1 MMSMHKIHT
10 NLAALTSA
18 LLIAAPLPILAQTDA
33 SFAGGAA
40 RVIVKLKADSPLLPK
55 AAISGT
61 VQRPRHAKTFGDRL
75 GMTMA
80 DGEALSERSQVVFAS
95 GITSAELAQ
104 RLARQ
109 ADVEYA
115 VPDERRHILTAPND
129 PLYANGVPGTGP
141 AVGQWYLRAPSATLA
156 SSIKDRKSTR
166 LNSSHVAIS
175 YAVVCLEKKKL
186 ER

>member
-1 MMSMHKIHT
+1 MHKIHT
-10 NLAALTSA
+10 SLAALTSA

-55 AAISGT
+55 TAISGT

-115 VPDERRHILTAPND
+115 VPDERRHVLTAPND

-141 AVGQWYLRAPSATLA
+141 AVGQWYLSAERHPRLVDQHRA
-156 SSIKDRKSTR
+156 
-166 LNSSHVAIS
+166 
-175 YAVVCLEKKKL
+175 CLEHHARKPG
-186 ER
+186 RGGRRPRYRRAFRSP